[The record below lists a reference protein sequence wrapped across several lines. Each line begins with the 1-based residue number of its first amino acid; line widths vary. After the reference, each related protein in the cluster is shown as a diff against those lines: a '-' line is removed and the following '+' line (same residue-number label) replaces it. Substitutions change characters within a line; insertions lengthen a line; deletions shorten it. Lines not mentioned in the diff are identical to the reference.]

1 MKSRTA
7 VIVIEIATSSRC
19 CTCEFGVA
27 PATGRGRD
35 REIKC
40 EYEGVVM
47 ASGVGGVS
55 GVSGVSG
62 VNGSEIRLLLICVKI
77 CPNSETATGLSVR
90 VETYLFLISDR

>member
-1 MKSRTA
+1 
-7 VIVIEIATSSRC
+7 
-19 CTCEFGVA
+19 
-27 PATGRGRD
+27 
-35 REIKC
+35 
-40 EYEGVVM
+40 M

>member
-55 GVSGVSG
+55 GVSGV
-62 VNGSEIRLLLICVKI
+62 NGSEIRLLLICVKI